1 MLSRVFHRR
10 RRGRICIESLLKAR
24 QSHEISH
31 PFFHHSIPIPFSA
44 QATLPCADNDKGEHE
59 KIAAVFPL
67 IFYLFCFNV
76 MRLRRIFLFHHSKR
90 QQSTRQNSFF
100 FREREMCAE
109 MVCLCTLKILSAI
122 ASLFPPRLS
131 LKCENKFSIRR
142 MFGLRPS
149 SSNDG
154 VNVLVAPLIRCFLAI
169 SEVEFLIALSR
180 NPIEHKNANRE
191 VEGRQT
197 DGKIVYKYWKKARR
211 TLAAYLIASPR
222 H

>member
-1 MLSRVFHRR
+1 MIRFGVWARASLPAKRPISIAATLSPLHLTSKSLQRADMLSRVFHRR

-100 FREREMCAE
+100 FGREKCVLRWF
-109 MVCLCTLKILSAI
+109 VCIL
-122 ASLFPPRLS
+122 
-131 LKCENKFSIRR
+131 
-142 MFGLRPS
+142 
-149 SSNDG
+149 
-154 VNVLVAPLIRCFLAI
+154 
-169 SEVEFLIALSR
+169 
-180 NPIEHKNANRE
+180 
-191 VEGRQT
+191 
-197 DGKIVYKYWKKARR
+197 
-211 TLAAYLIASPR
+211 
-222 H
+222 

>member
-1 MLSRVFHRR
+1 
-10 RRGRICIESLLKAR
+10 
-24 QSHEISH
+24 
-31 PFFHHSIPIPFSA
+31 
-44 QATLPCADNDKGEHE
+44 
-59 KIAAVFPL
+59 
-67 IFYLFCFNV
+67 
-76 MRLRRIFLFHHSKR
+76 
-90 QQSTRQNSFF
+90 
-100 FREREMCAE
+100 MCAE
-109 MVCLCTLKILSAI
+109 MVCLYTLKILSAI

-222 H
+222 HWARHSGAVAMRFWALGRKHFSRVSCWLLVLRLSGAKPKHTEGFDVTLELQNANIIDDLRPLRATNCSVPNL